1 MASNTKME
9 SLPAKEKKISFFRQ
23 MQKELKLVSWTSKEE
38 LLLSTKIVLVSIF
51 VFSLAIYAVDVLIH
65 MSFSSIS
72 NLARLIT
79 G

>member
-9 SLPAKEKKISFFRQ
+9 SLPAKEKKLSFFRQ
-23 MQKELKLVSWTSKEE
+23 IQKELKLVSWTSKEE
-38 LLLSTKIVLVSIF
+38 LILSTKIVLVSVIL
-51 VFSLAIYAVDVLIH
+51 FSFAIYAADVLIH
-65 MSFSSIS
+65 TLFSSIS

>member
-9 SLPAKEKKISFFRQ
+9 SLPAKEKKLSFFRQ
-23 MQKELKLVSWTSKEE
+23 IQKELKLVSWTSKDE
-38 LLLSTKIVLVSIF
+38 LLLSTKIVLVSVIL
-51 VFSLAIYAVDVLIH
+51 FSFAIYAADVLIH
-65 MSFSSIS
+65 ILFSSIS

>member
-9 SLPAKEKKISFFRQ
+9 SLPAKEKKISYFRQ
-23 MQKELKLVSWTSKEE
+23 IQKELKQVSWTSKEE
-38 LLLSTKIVLVSIF
+38 LLLSTKIVLISIV
-51 VFSLAIYAVDVLIH
+51 VFSFAIYAADVLIH
-65 MSFSSIS
+65 TVFSSIS